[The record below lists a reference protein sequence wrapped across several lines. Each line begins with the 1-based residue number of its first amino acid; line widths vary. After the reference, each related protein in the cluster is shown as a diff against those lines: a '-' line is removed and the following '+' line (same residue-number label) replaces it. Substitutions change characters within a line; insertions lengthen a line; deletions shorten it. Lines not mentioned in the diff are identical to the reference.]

1 MVICFGVVGL
11 ALSLTFSFSLVYDR
25 SCIERF
31 AYEAVILVSIADP
44 FICKKCLSA
53 KGEVMHS
60 QGRAYEVTEC
70 LGFDGGSVACSARVL
85 RE

>member
-1 MVICFGVVGL
+1 
-11 ALSLTFSFSLVYDR
+11 
-25 SCIERF
+25 
-31 AYEAVILVSIADP
+31 
-44 FICKKCLSA
+44 
-53 KGEVMHS
+53 MHS

>member
-1 MVICFGVVGL
+1 MVICFGVVGPALFL
-11 ALSLTFSFSLVYDR
+11 AFSFSLVYDR

-31 AYEAVILVSIADP
+31 AYEAAILVSIADP
-44 FICKKCLSA
+44 FIYKKVFVS
-53 KGEVMHS
+53 KGEVVHS